1 MPELTT
7 METPKTAG
15 FVDSKHSNANR
26 RRAEKEEKEI
36 EELLNSRKEQAE
48 EATEEVQAETD
59 TKEEPVKAEA
69 SKEKEEKVEVKKEE
83 GDDKELTREEK
94 TYKKRYDDL
103 RRHQNKLVEQVKTL
117 EAKIADP
124 SKLTTP
130 TTEAELEAWKEKYP
144 DVANIVAT
152 LAKKEAKAM
161 YDAAD
166 ERLTRLDEIAADANR
181 AKAEAEIRAIHSDF
195 DELKESDVFHDW
207 VEIQPKWVKD
217 ALYINEDDPASVAR
231 VIDLYKADNNIVN
244 KTKKAS
250 AKKAATAIVTKKGRT
265 SVDADEA
272 SGKITESD
280 VQKMSAKEYEDRS
293 DEIMEAMRTG
303 RFVYDMTGAAR

>member
-7 METPKTAG
+7 MEKPKTAG

-36 EELLNSRKEQAE
+36 EELLNSRKEQ
-48 EATEEVQAETD
+48 TEEV
-59 TKEEPVKAEA
+59 EEVEEKAEA
-69 SKEKEEKVEVKKEE
+69 TKEVEEKVEAKAE
-83 GDDKELTREEK
+83 DDKELTREEK

-124 SKLTTP
+124 SSFAAP
-130 TTEAELEAWKEKYP
+130 TTEEELEAWKEKYP

-152 LAKKEAKAM
+152 LAKKEAQAM
-161 YDAAD
+161 YNAAD

-195 DELKESDVFHDW
+195 DELKESDAFHDW
-207 VEIQPKWVKD
+207 VDIQPKWVKD
-217 ALYINEDDPASVAR
+217 ALYVNEDDPASVAR

-265 SVDADEA
+265 SVDADDVN
-272 SGKITESD
+272 GKITESD
-280 VQKMSAKEYEDRS
+280 VNRMSAREYEDRS

>member
-7 METPKTAG
+7 MEKPKTAG

-36 EELLNSRKEQAE
+36 EELLNSRKEQ
-48 EATEEVQAETD
+48 TEEV
-59 TKEEPVKAEA
+59 EEV
-69 SKEKEEKVEVKKEE
+69 EEKVEATKEVKEKVEAKT
-83 GDDKELTREEK
+83 DDDTELTREEK

-124 SKLTTP
+124 ASFAAP
-130 TTEAELEAWKEKYP
+130 TTEEELEAWKEKYP

-152 LAKKEAKAM
+152 LAKKEAQAM
-161 YDAAD
+161 YNAAD

-195 DELKESDVFHDW
+195 DELKESDAFHDW
-207 VEIQPKWVKD
+207 VDVQPKWVKD
-217 ALYINEDDPASVAR
+217 ALYVNEDDPASVAR

-265 SVDADEA
+265 SVDADDV

-280 VQKMSAKEYEDRS
+280 VNRMSAREYEDRS